1 MDVSSHSRRSIAFR
15 AWLQGFLLAVPIVL
29 GYIPIGIAFGVLANK
44 AGLSPHNS
52 MLLSLLVYAGSSQLI
67 VIGLIESQ
75 APALSIILTTFI
87 VNLRHLLM
95 SASISPHLK
104 GWRTP
109 EVAAFAFQL
118 TDETFVLHSAR
129 FASGARRKAELF
141 GINVTTQAG
150 WLLGTWL
157 GITLGEFI
165 HDVEP
170 LALDYALPAMFLALL
185 VLQVQEHR
193 HVFVAL
199 TSGVLSVV
207 FLMAGWGKW
216 NVILATF
223 LGATLG
229 VGVEQWTKKQ
239 SS

>member
-1 MDVSSHSRRSIAFR
+1 MDVSSEGRRSIALR
-15 AWLQGFLLAVPIVL
+15 AWLQGLFLALPIIF

-44 AGLSPHNS
+44 AGLSHSNS

-67 VIGLIESQ
+67 AIGLIESQ
-75 APALSIILTTFI
+75 APAVSIIFTTFI

-95 SASISPHLK
+95 SASISPYLK
-104 GWRTP
+104 GWKKP

-118 TDETFVLHSAR
+118 TDETFALHSAR
-129 FASGARRKAELF
+129 FASGSRNKVVVF

-157 GITLGEFI
+157 GITLGQFVR
-165 HDVEP
+165 DVEP

-185 VLQVQEHR
+185 VMQVKEYR
-193 HVFVAL
+193 HIFVAL

-207 FLMAGWGKW
+207 FVMAGWGKW

-223 LGATLG
+223 LAATLG
-229 VGVEQWTKKQ
+229 VGIEQWTREQ